1 MILKKGFVDLQINGY
16 LGVDFSQESLTLE
29 SIRRLTRRLIKKGT
43 VAFCPT
49 LVTAPLHIYEHNL
62 PLIARAMME
71 PDLKPHLL
79 GIHLEGPFIS
89 PQEGARGAHDCR
101 YILPPDIGLFRRFQE
116 LAENR
121 IVMITLAPEVSGAEE
136 LIRHIA
142 RRGDIVVSM
151 GHHEADDVTIRRAVR
166 LGARS
171 VTHLG
176 NGIPS
181 LIQRHPNLLW
191 TQLADDRLTG
201 MFITDGYHI
210 PDEFIKVAIRA
221 KTAKRFIVTSDS
233 APIAGMPAGIY
244 SIFGQ
249 KVEIAKTGRIGV
261 YGTPYLAGSNSTMLT
276 CMNRLASLNLLPEDD
291 LWRIGVENPLRLIGK
306 KLDGLRLAHLP
317 DWQLTRNKFARIRG

>member
-16 LGVDFSQESLTLE
+16 LGVDFSHVNLTME
-29 SIRRLTRRLIKKGT
+29 NIRRLTRRLVRNGT

-49 LVTAPLHIYEHNL
+49 LVTAPLPVYEHNL
-62 PLIARAMME
+62 PLIARAMKE
-71 PDLKPHLL
+71 PDLEPHLL

-89 PQEGARGAHDCR
+89 PQEGARGAHDSR
-101 YILPPDIGLFRRFQE
+101 YILPPDIGLFRRFRE
-116 LAENR
+116 LADDR
-121 IVMITLAPEVSGAEE
+121 IVMITLAPEVTGADK
-136 LIRHIA
+136 LIRQIV
-142 RRGDIVVSM
+142 REGDIVVSM
-151 GHHEADDVTIRRAVR
+151 GHHQADDTAIRRAVR

-176 NGIPS
+176 NGIPR

-191 TQLADDRLTG
+191 TQLADDRLWG
-201 MFITDGYHI
+201 MFITDGYHL
-210 PDEFIKVAIRA
+210 PDEFIQVALRA

-249 KVEIAKTGRIGV
+249 KVEIARNGRIGV
-261 YGTPYLAGSNSTMLT
+261 YGTPYLAGSNSTMRA
-276 CMNRLASLNLLPEDD
+276 CMNHLASLNLLPEAD

-317 DWQLTRNKFARIRG
+317 DWQYTRNKFVRIRG